1 MLFHRFYNTLKKV
14 KKVFDLPLKL
24 WFNLP
29 KMNDDKAAIQEQILD
44 AAEAV
49 SHLTIRAEQDA
60 ERDEQYNRACEGDDY
75 FDYMMDK
82 RFDR

>member
-1 MLFHRFYNTLKKV
+1 MSHPLWYTL
-14 KKVFDLPLKL
+14 LMI
-24 WFNLP
+24 
-29 KMNDDKAAIQEQILD
+29 MNDKVAIQEQILD

-60 ERDEQYNRACEGDDY
+60 EREEQYNIACEGDDY

-82 RFDR
+82 RFRG

>member
-1 MLFHRFYNTLKKV
+1 MSHPLWYTL
-14 KKVFDLPLKL
+14 LMI
-24 WFNLP
+24 
-29 KMNDDKAAIQEQILD
+29 MNDKAAIQEQILD

-49 SHLTIRAEQDA
+49 SHLAIRAEQDA

-82 RFDR
+82 RFRG

>member
-1 MLFHRFYNTLKKV
+1 MSHPLWYTL
-14 KKVFDLPLKL
+14 
-24 WFNLP
+24 NMI
-29 KMNDDKAAIQEQILD
+29 MNDTAAIQEQILG

-60 ERDEQYNRACEGDDY
+60 EREEQYNIACEGDDY

-82 RFDR
+82 RFRG

>member
-1 MLFHRFYNTLKKV
+1 MSHPLWYTL
-14 KKVFDLPLKL
+14 LMI
-24 WFNLP
+24 
-29 KMNDDKAAIQEQILD
+29 MNDKVAIQEQILD

-49 SHLTIRAEQDA
+49 SRLTIRAEQDA
-60 ERDEQYNRACEGDDY
+60 EREEQYNIACEGDDY

>member
-1 MLFHRFYNTLKKV
+1 MI
-14 KKVFDLPLKL
+14 
-24 WFNLP
+24 
-29 KMNDDKAAIQEQILD
+29 MNDNQAIQEQLAD

-60 ERDEQYNRACEGDDY
+60 ERDAQWAYEMSGEEAGY

-82 RFDR
+82 RFRG

>member
-1 MLFHRFYNTLKKV
+1 
-14 KKVFDLPLKL
+14 
-24 WFNLP
+24 
-29 KMNDDKAAIQEQILD
+29 MNDDKAAIQEQILD

-49 SHLTIRAEQDA
+49 SRLTIRAEQDA

>member
-1 MLFHRFYNTLKKV
+1 MI
-14 KKVFDLPLKL
+14 
-24 WFNLP
+24 
-29 KMNDDKAAIQEQILD
+29 MNDKAAIQEQLLD

-60 ERDEQYNRACEGDDY
+60 EREEQYNIACEGDDY

-82 RFDR
+82 RFRG

>member
-1 MLFHRFYNTLKKV
+1 MSHLLWYTL
-14 KKVFDLPLKL
+14 LMI
-24 WFNLP
+24 
-29 KMNDDKAAIQEQILD
+29 MNDKVAIQEQILD

-60 ERDEQYNRACEGDDY
+60 EREEQYNIACEGDDY

-82 RFDR
+82 RFRG

>member
-1 MLFHRFYNTLKKV
+1 
-14 KKVFDLPLKL
+14 
-24 WFNLP
+24 
-29 KMNDDKAAIQEQILD
+29 MNDDKAAIQEQILD

-60 ERDEQYNRACEGDDY
+60 ERDEQYNIACEGDDY

-82 RFDR
+82 RFDRQDGNCPTPYDTLCLRL

>member
-1 MLFHRFYNTLKKV
+1 MI
-14 KKVFDLPLKL
+14 
-24 WFNLP
+24 
-29 KMNDDKAAIQEQILD
+29 MNDKVAIQEQILD

-60 ERDEQYNRACEGDDY
+60 EREEQYNIACEGDDY

-82 RFDR
+82 RFRA

>member
-1 MLFHRFYNTLKKV
+1 
-14 KKVFDLPLKL
+14 
-24 WFNLP
+24 
-29 KMNDDKAAIQEQILD
+29 MNDDKVAIQEQILD

-60 ERDEQYNRACEGDDY
+60 ERDALWAYEMSGEEAGY